1 MSSRRHVLLVEDDD
15 LVRVLMA
22 ESVAD
27 GGFTVIEARTGDEAV
42 GLIDRL
48 PVIDLILTDIQMAG
62 RADGNEV
69 AAAGKRREDLP
80 VIYMTGNPDSLKNS
94 LGIMDA
100 LMRKPFTPSEVLTV
114 IRRLL
119 S

>member
-1 MSSRRHVLLVEDDD
+1 MLM
-15 LVRVLMA
+15 LMA
-22 ESVAD
+22 ESVAY

-42 GLIDRL
+42 GLIHGL

-69 AAAGKRREDLP
+69 AAAGKRRDADLP

-94 LGIMDA
+94 LGLWMH
-100 LMRKPFTPSEVLTV
+100 
-114 IRRLL
+114 
-119 S
+119 